1 MSTRSGMEV
10 ISKTNHECHNK
21 TKHIK
26 SNREKNDET
35 EKARVRRRE
44 KKEEKKHECGKGFKR
59 FGENERLG
67 VRTDS
72 VVNCIALCILQY
84 NYSPSKKHLKA
95 IIKMKMLAPFE

>member
-1 MSTRSGMEV
+1 MRTKGGWSTR
-10 ISKTNHECHNK
+10 
-21 TKHIK
+21 
-26 SNREKNDET
+26 
-35 EKARVRRRE
+35 
-44 KKEEKKHECGKGFKR
+44 
-59 FGENERLG
+59 